1 MERSLGR
8 VVASGIWCWAGPLRG
23 GARGQMHR
31 GPAICRGPGRVRLG
45 FGLGLGLD
53 GGLSKAL
60 LADADKQE
68 KVITRF

>member
-1 MERSLGR
+1 MLGR
-8 VVASGIWCWAGPLRG
+8 PSERG
-23 GARGQMHR
+23 CQEGKCTGARQSIGD
-31 GPAICRGPGRVRLG
+31 PGGLG